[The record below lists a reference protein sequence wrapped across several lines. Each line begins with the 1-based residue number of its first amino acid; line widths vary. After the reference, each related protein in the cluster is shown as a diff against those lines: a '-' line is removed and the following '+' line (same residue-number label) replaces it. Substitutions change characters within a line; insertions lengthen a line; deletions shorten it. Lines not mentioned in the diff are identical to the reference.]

1 VICST
6 LIGGNSMPNKSGL
19 KDTCMKSPIAS
30 SFYIKMKT
38 AIITMRKGILHDIF
52 HMEMMQKKLTINDR
66 KGKENCD

>member
-1 VICST
+1 
-6 LIGGNSMPNKSGL
+6 
-19 KDTCMKSPIAS
+19 MKSPIAS